1 MSRRCHRPGRA
12 STLSCI
18 LCTLLLM
25 PLILACGIIDLG
37 DDSQREPKPGEITVL
52 GGLDLWNIDWGGGG

>member
-1 MSRRCHRPGRA
+1 
-12 STLSCI
+12 
-18 LCTLLLM
+18 M